1 MAWPGVI
8 PLPGPNKPLNNMEIV
23 KLKLAD
29 LESNIGQ
36 IPDLPMNP
44 RQWTQSDIDSLA
56 RSLEETPEL
65 FEARPLL
72 VVPHEG
78 KFVILG
84 GNLRFEA
91 AKHNKAKTAP
101 AIVFPEN
108 TPITKLKEIVIKD
121 NGSFGSWDY
130 DILANEWDD
139 LPLADWGVPVWD
151 APKEEKTQGEGEQGS
166 TASSNLLLQFAGKK
180 VLMTEDEQEQL
191 LARYEEYIS
200 NTGTYFGFV
209 ADLLGVTL
217 GE

>member
-1 MAWPGVI
+1 
-8 PLPGPNKPLNNMEIV
+8 MEIV

-108 TPITKLKEIVIKD
+108 TPIAKLKEIVIKD
-121 NGSFGSWDY
+121 NGSFGDWDM
-130 DILANEWDD
+130 DALANEWDD
-139 LPLADWGVPVWD
+139 LPLADWGVPSWE
-151 APKEEKTQGEGEQGS
+151 APKEEKE
-166 TASSNLLLQFAGKK
+166 K
-180 VLMTEDEQEQL
+180 EDLSDKIDYEYKLEITCVNEAEQEKMFNEL
-191 LARYEEYIS
+191 TER
-200 NTGTYFGFV
+200 GFQCRI
-209 ADLLGVTL
+209 LTL
-217 GE
+217 